1 MTSTGAG
8 VPMISMDDVQF
19 SYDGATSVLAIPR
32 LEIGAGLTLV
42 VGPNG
47 SGKSTL
53 LRMAAGV
60 DRPSH
65 GTVRILGVDLWRD
78 EVAGRKH
85 LAYVPEH
92 PELTP
97 YATILEVL
105 HLVARLRDLPAS
117 AAAEALDRVGLVDVA
132 WRTVRELSMGQRR
145 RALLAAAL
153 IGEPRVV
160 ILDEPME
167 TMDAATRTLVLEWVL
182 ARRHAGAAILLA
194 THDTVPF
201 EGIVER
207 VLAVSDGTIVRDGQ
221 P

>member
-1 MTSTGAG
+1 MTMAAAG
-8 VPMISMDDVQF
+8 MATISMEDVQF
-19 SYDGATSVLAIPR
+19 SYDGATSVLDVPA
-32 LEIGAGLTLV
+32 LHVGEGLTLV

-53 LRMAAGV
+53 LRVAAGV
-60 DRPSH
+60 DRPSR
-65 GTVRILGVDLWRD
+65 GTVRILGVDLWLD
-78 EVAGRKH
+78 EVRGRQH

-105 HLVARLRDLPAS
+105 QLVARLRGFPPS
-117 AAAEALDRVGLVDVA
+117 AAADALDRVGLVEVA

-167 TMDAATRTLVLEWVL
+167 TMDAATRVLVREWVL
-182 ARRHAGAAILLA
+182 ARRDAGAAVLLA
-194 THDTVPF
+194 THDTEPF
-201 EGIVER
+201 AGSVDR
-207 VLAVSDGTIVRDGQ
+207 VLEMSAGRIVGGR
-221 P
+221 